1 MEQIAITLAASAVYA
16 AAISTGIGRKL
27 AEEQVT
33 LPIVVAGGVLIVLT
47 GYSWGDWQQFAD
59 LLLWFALC
67 ALPLLVRAA
76 VLHVQEQEQARV
88 ERYSVRQIEHADFS
102 EYDRPA

>member
-1 MEQIAITLAASAVYA
+1 MEQIAITVTAVSVYA
-16 AAISTGIGRKL
+16 VAISTGIGRKL

-33 LPIVVAGGVLIVLT
+33 LPIVVAGGVLIVLA
-47 GYSWGDWQQFAD
+47 GYSWGDWRQFSD

-76 VLHVQEQEQARV
+76 VLHVREQERRQLQH
-88 ERYSVRQIEHADFS
+88 YSVG
-102 EYDRPA
+102 EYDTPTHLAE